1 MTEVTVTRNESEG
14 RYEARVDGE
23 LAGFAEYQLATN
35 LIVFTHT
42 ETRPA
47 FEGKGVGS
55 ALAKTALD
63 EVRAEGDREVLAIC
77 PFINGWMHRHPDYL
91 DMLYKGHG
99 RKEQEQV
106 EQD

>member
-77 PFINGWMHRHPDYL
+77 PFISGWMHRHPDYL
-91 DMLYKGHG
+91 DLLYKGHG
-99 RKEQEQV
+99 RKDQEQV

>member
-1 MTEVTVTRNESEG
+1 MTEVIVTRNESEG

>member
-91 DMLYKGHG
+91 DLLYKGHG
-99 RKEQEQV
+99 RKDQEQV

>member
-1 MTEVTVTRNESEG
+1 MTEVIVTRNESEG

-55 ALAKTALD
+55 ALARTALD

>member
-14 RYEARVDGE
+14 RYEARVAGE